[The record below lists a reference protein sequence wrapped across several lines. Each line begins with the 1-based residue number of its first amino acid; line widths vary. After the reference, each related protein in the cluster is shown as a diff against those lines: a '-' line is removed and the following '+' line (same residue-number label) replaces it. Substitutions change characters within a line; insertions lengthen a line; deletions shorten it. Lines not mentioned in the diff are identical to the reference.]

1 MIKKNSLNFLPESS
15 PTSLPQPKSCSTLR
29 APFWSSCSS
38 SHSLLRTLPSLIL
51 SADSRAYSGTPRLKK
66 KTQKIKRLEIY
77 VTKLPLSQSLLIVIY
92 SLLDRHAFWA
102 FDELPQSFFTFKPCH
117 LHKELINDHAHKCG
131 LSVLWFPLLNALQ
144 FLATPVTHSRSWTL
158 PLPLASREKK
168 KKGKKKQISILC
180 PSSWSRPWSLRLDFI
195 CHHLLSDPHFGPL
208 CQHLQILCFKSLS
221 LYKSTKTPTN
231 WVLCNVSLLTPPS
244 QHFLHSTLYSISVPQ
259 HGMPSLSPSLWN
271 TSTQNSP
278 CFIHPHGWTQAHI
291 CTHRYTLFP
300 SSPFF
305 ISWLE
310 EVILG
315 TFLVVWWLR
324 ICLPVQGVQFDPWF
338 GK

>member
-1 MIKKNSLNFLPESS
+1 MPGTSDSPHCLPFFPPMIKKNSLNFLPESS

-168 KKGKKKQISILC
+168 KRVKKNRYPFSVLQADQD
-180 PSSWSRPWSLRLDFI
+180 LDRSG
-195 CHHLLSDPHFGPL
+195 LTLSVITCFL
-208 CQHLQILCFKSLS
+208 TLTSVLFVNIFKSFASNPCPCINPPRLQ
-221 LYKSTKTPTN
+221 
-231 WVLCNVSLLTPPS
+231 LTES
-244 QHFLHSTLYSISVPQ
+244 FVMCH
-259 HGMPSLSPSLWN
+259 
-271 TSTQNSP
+271 
-278 CFIHPHGWTQAHI
+278 C
-291 CTHRYTLFP
+291 
-300 SSPFF
+300 
-305 ISWLE
+305 
-310 EVILG
+310 
-315 TFLVVWWLR
+315 
-324 ICLPVQGVQFDPWF
+324 
-338 GK
+338 